1 MKSALNSDSQ
11 RFSSPLGS
19 TSFLF
24 LFTTVFLSLNL
35 VYSTFS
41 QAWQGRSKEGLFTPC
56 CKISKKLWN
65 PTCRCLAARRLASV
79 RVTIFDDRLPSLC
92 LQSTRH
98 QIAVAKQP
106 MHSSLGKPHPK
117 KKHVYLGIAQ
127 TAIWPPLLRKSRHFV
142 AQIFCRKWEN
152 SLNSQCDFG
161 NEYFDS
167 D

>member
-35 VYSTFS
+35 VHSTFS
-41 QAWQGRSKEGLFTPC
+41 QAWQGRSKEGLFTPW

-65 PTCRCLAARRLASV
+65 PCRCLAGRRLASV
-79 RVTIFDDRLPSLC
+79 QVTIFDDRLPSLC

-98 QIAVAKQP
+98 QIAVANQP
-106 MHSSLGKPHPK
+106 MHSSIPRVCTLCGTLLWCNGS
-117 KKHVYLGIAQ
+117 VYKLVPDKSWKGIPFW
-127 TAIWPPLLRKSRHFV
+127 IFV
-142 AQIFCRKWEN
+142 CGQLC
-152 SLNSQCDFG
+152 
-161 NEYFDS
+161 EYTGVQ
-167 D
+167 

>member
-1 MKSALNSDSQ
+1 MKSALNSNSQ

-35 VYSTFS
+35 VHSTFS
-41 QAWQGRSKEGLFTPC
+41 QAWQGRSSEGLFTPW

-65 PTCRCLAARRLASV
+65 PCRCLAGRRLASV

-106 MHSSLGKPHPK
+106 MHSSYQECVLLVAPYYGAMD
-117 KKHVYLGIAQ
+117 LCTSWSQ
-127 TAIWPPLLRKSRHFV
+127 TNLEKGFPSGFLSV
-142 AQIFCRKWEN
+142 
-152 SLNSQCDFG
+152 G
-161 NEYFDS
+161 NCVS
-167 D
+167 IHTGVQ